1 MSKTKNKGQD
11 FELQTGLT
19 DDFRS
24 GFVTLV
30 GRPNAGKSTLLNAVM
45 GKKIAITSDTP
56 QTTRHRF
63 RAVLTTEAFQLVLVD
78 TPGIH
83 KPHDVLGE
91 ELNRSAGKAIEAV
104 DAVCFLL
111 DASKPFG
118 TGDEW
123 ILDSIKASA
132 APKVLVVSKTDLVD
146 RETVE
151 TQVRAAT
158 EKHRF
163 AAVIDLSAKEGIG
176 IDSFI
181 EAVSTFLPQ
190 GPLWFPPDLSTDQ
203 AVEVIIAEFIRE
215 KVLTSTFEEVP
226 HAVGVQV
233 EDLEYDGKK
242 NLYSIYAIIYVERES
257 QKGILIGHHGDRI
270 KTIGTQARLDLTQ
283 FLGAKVYLDLRVKL
297 RKNWRRDANQIRR
310 FGYGEGA

>member
-1 MSKTKNKGQD
+1 MIKDLHDKQALD
-11 FELQTGLT
+11 FQARVA

-63 RAVLTTEAFQLVLVD
+63 RAVLTNDDFQLVLVD

-104 DAVCFLL
+104 DAICFLL

-123 ILDSIKASA
+123 ILEAIKDSP
-132 APKVLVVSKTDLVD
+132 APKVLVISKTDLVE

-151 TQVRAAT
+151 EQIRMAT
-158 EKHRF
+158 EKYDF
-163 AAVIDLSAKEGIG
+163 VAVVDLSAKDGIG
-176 IDSFI
+176 INTFI
-181 EAVSTFLPQ
+181 GTVSAFLPP
-190 GPLWFPPDLSTDQ
+190 GPLWFPPDLTTDQ

-215 KVLTSTFEEVP
+215 KVLTTTFEEVP

-233 EDLEYDGKK
+233 EELEY
-242 NLYSIYAIIYVERES
+242 
-257 QKGILIGHHGDRI
+257 
-270 KTIGTQARLDLTQ
+270 
-283 FLGAKVYLDLRVKL
+283 
-297 RKNWRRDANQIRR
+297 
-310 FGYGEGA
+310 